1 VIVLKNAAATD
12 SFGRTLA
19 TVLRRG
25 DVITLSGDLGAG
37 KTSLA
42 RGLLAAL
49 GLADE
54 APSPSY
60 SIVIPY
66 HPPHTTLPIWHVDLY
81 RIDAPADIE
90 ELGLDDALFDGALII
105 EWPERLGDRSWPET
119 LQLALLVAEDGS
131 RHLTAKLPPSW
142 KDRWPFT

>member
-1 VIVLKNAAATD
+1 VIVLKDSAATD
-12 SFGRTLA
+12 MFGRTLA
-19 TVLRRG
+19 TVLRQG
-25 DVITLSGDLGAG
+25 DVVTLSGDLGAG

-60 SIVIPY
+60 SIVISY
-66 HPPHTTLPIWHVDLY
+66 DPPQTTLPIWHVDLY
-81 RIDAPADIE
+81 RINAPAEIE
-90 ELGLDDALFDGALII
+90 ELGLDDALVDGALVI
-105 EWPERLGDRSWPET
+105 EWPERLGSRSWPET

-142 KDRWPFT
+142 KNRWPFT